1 MAWTISWWP
10 REAFCPMRTY
20 RPSKLWASR
29 AALVQGPQRKRS
41 SNSCVPM
48 CRLTAWLPRCRC
60 VLENIVERLLNGDR
74 RALARMVTL
83 IENEVP
89 AARRYLAEL
98 HRYAGKPH
106 IVGVTGAPGAGKS
119 TLVTHLVREL
129 RRRDA
134 KVGVIAID
142 PTSPFTGG
150 AILGDRIRM
159 MELSGDPKVFIRSMA
174 SRGNLGGLAASTRDV
189 VRALDAAGYDPIVIE
204 TVGTGQAE
212 VEVMRTAQTVLVT
225 SAPGMGDDV
234 QAIKAG
240 ILEIAD
246 IFVVSKADKPGADQT
261 VAELAM
267 LLSLDPHRR
276 HHDKSKSYWR
286 IPVLKTSAIKD
297 QGITQ
302 LVDAIEQH
310 RQYLVESGML
320 ANRAQRQVRSE
331 VEALVIHAVI
341 NALKTEVTEAEWQK
355 MLEDITTRER
365 DPYSIANELQQRI
378 GLNNQYTL

>member
-1 MAWTISWWP
+1 
-10 REAFCPMRTY
+10 
-20 RPSKLWASR
+20 
-29 AALVQGPQRKRS
+29 
-41 SNSCVPM
+41 
-48 CRLTAWLPRCRC
+48 
-60 VLENIVERLLNGDR
+60 LENIVERLLSGDR

-98 HRYAGKPH
+98 HQYAGKAH

-134 KVGVIAID
+134 KVGVIAVD

-189 VRALDAAGYDPIVIE
+189 VRALDAAGYNPVIIE

-246 IFVVSKADKPGADQT
+246 IFAVTKADKPGADQT
-261 VAELAM
+261 LAELAM
-267 LLSLDPHRR
+267 LLSLDPMRR
-276 HHDKSKSYWR
+276 LHDKSQPYWR
-286 IPVLKTSAIKD
+286 IPVLKTAAIKD

-302 LVDAIEQH
+302 VVDAIKEH
-310 RQYLVESGML
+310 HDYLVKSGML
-320 ANRAQRQVRSE
+320 AHRAQRQVRSE
-331 VEALVIHAVI
+331 VQAIILHAVV
-341 NALKTEVTEAEWQK
+341 NTLKAKTTEDEWQK
-355 MLEDITTRER
+355 LVDDITNRER
-365 DPYSIANELQQRI
+365 DPYSVASELQERI
-378 GLNNQYTL
+378 GLRQDP

>member
-1 MAWTISWWP
+1 MQNLA
-10 REAFCPMRTY
+10 
-20 RPSKLWASR
+20 
-29 AALVQGPQRKRS
+29 
-41 SNSCVPM
+41 
-48 CRLTAWLPRCRC
+48 
-60 VLENIVERLLNGDR
+60 ERLLSGDR

-83 IENEVP
+83 IENESP
-89 AARRYLAEL
+89 QARRYLAEL
-98 HRYAGKPH
+98 HQHAGNAH

-119 TLVTHLVREL
+119 TLVTRIVREL
-129 RRRDA
+129 RRRDR
-134 KVGVIAID
+134 KVGVVAVD

-159 MELSGDPKVFIRSMA
+159 MELAGDPNVFIRSMA
-174 SRGNLGGLAASTRDV
+174 SRGSLGGLSASTRDV
-189 VRALDAAGYDPIVIE
+189 VRAMDAAGYNTIIIE

-212 VEVMRTAQTVLVT
+212 VEVMRAAQTVLVV
-225 SAPGMGDDV
+225 SAPGMGDEV

-267 LLSLDPHRR
+267 LLSLDPNRR
-276 HHDKSKSYWR
+276 LHDKSKPYWR

-310 RQYLVESGML
+310 REYLVESGML
-320 ANRAQRQVRSE
+320 AHRAQRQVRSE
-331 VEALVIHAVI
+331 VEALVVHAVM
-341 NALKTEVTEAEWQK
+341 NALREELTEDEWQK
-355 MLEDITTRER
+355 LLEDITTRER
-365 DPYSIANELQQRI
+365 DPYSVAGELQERI
-378 GLNNQYTL
+378 GLRKS